1 MILEYARTSEDTTS
15 VFGIAKYTIGES
27 PISIAERFGMAS
39 WFSPSRANE
48 PPNLDRY
55 WESVLEDAKAFGYS
69 EPSGEVFACA
79 ELLFPDVLSRY
90 HVRFD
95 IYPTDDGEIVLD
107 AYVRGEEYS
116 SSVLLICRPDGQV
129 LCSVVIGND
138 IRGKLFSGDDVCVNS
153 FIEQAF
159 SDLQKET
166 VRSHVQPNYYFVS
179 EAFEHHTS
187 YADWTQIVLKQ

>member
-15 VFGIAKYTIGES
+15 VFGIAKYTIGGS

-39 WFSPSRANE
+39 WFSSSPAHE
-48 PPNLDRY
+48 PPLDRY
-55 WESVLEDAKAFGYS
+55 WESVREDAKEFGYS
-69 EPSGEVFACA
+69 EPSGRVFACA
-79 ELLFPDVLSRY
+79 ELLFPDVLSGY
-90 HVRFD
+90 HGKFD

-129 LCSVVIGND
+129 LCSVVIGKD

-159 SDLQKET
+159 SDLKKET
-166 VRSHVQPNYYFVS
+166 VRSHVQPNYYSVS
-179 EAFEHHTS
+179 EIFEHRTA
-187 YADWTQIVLKQ
+187 YADWTQVVLKQ